1 MFRKL
6 LSFIVFTAPLRVRG
20 PRFLPYARRLPP
32 VLAILGSVLAADV
45 ATAAIKCWT
54 NREGVRECGNKVPPE
69 YSQEGHDT
77 LSRQGIVV
85 DTKEKALSPE
95 EVAKKQ
101 QLEALE
107 EEKRRQREEQ
117 AQQDRILLDIYAEE
131 SDIIRAR
138 DDKISTLDATI
149 QLSRGKIEKLKA
161 QIADNEAR
169 IANFEERDAE
179 PPVIFQNN
187 IAEFR
192 GRVAREELF
201 ISAKLKERK
210 ALAEEYNE
218 YLSRFRQLT
227 QKQ

>member
-6 LSFIVFTAPLRVRG
+6 WSFAVFTVPLRARG
-20 PRFLPYARRLPP
+20 PRFLPYARSLPP
-32 VLAILGSVLAADV
+32 VLAVLGIVLAADA

-95 EVAKKQ
+95 EVAKKR

-107 EEKRRQREEQ
+107 EEKRRQREER

-149 QLSRGKIEKLKA
+149 QLSRGKIEKLKV
-161 QIADNEAR
+161 QIADNEER
-169 IANFEERDAE
+169 IANFKQRDAE
-179 PPVIFQNN
+179 PPVIFQDN

-192 GRVAREELF
+192 GRVAREEQF
-201 ISAKLKERK
+201 IKEKLEEREAIAK
-210 ALAEEYNE
+210 EYDE